1 MSRWFGRCFSLMAV
15 AAGLLPGC
23 AAVSEI
29 NLISTEQE
37 VAMGAEFA
45 GEVEREMRMYD
56 DPVVESYIDSLGQ
69 VLAKNSDRPEIAY
82 RFRVVDTDEVN
93 AFALPG
99 GFLYVNRGLITT
111 AENESELA
119 GVIAHEVGHVVGKHS
134 AKMLTRQYGIAVLA
148 QIALG
153 EDPGMVKSLVANI
166 AATGALMKY
175 SRDAEREADRFG
187 VDETHRSGIDPRG
200 MSTFFEKLQAMHER
214 EPSSIEK
221 FFSTHPPNAERIE
234 TTRSYINSLPALA
247 SPTRDSERF
256 HRVQERIRA
265 SKGS

>member
-1 MSRWFGRCFSLMAV
+1 MIRSLV
-15 AAGLLPGC
+15 RRFPILLFAAFLAGC
-23 AAVSEI
+23 AAVSEL
-29 NLISTEQE
+29 NLVSTEQE

-45 GEVEREMRMYD
+45 AEVEREMKMLD
-56 DPVVESYIDSLGQ
+56 DPVVEAYIDSLGQ
-69 VLAKNSDRPEIAY
+69 ILARNSDRTDIAY

-134 AKMLTRQYGIAVLA
+134 AKMLTRHYGIAMIA

-153 EDPGMVKSLVANI
+153 EDPGLVKSLVANI

-187 VDETHRSGIDPRG
+187 VDEMHRSGLDPNG
-200 MSTFFEKLQAMHER
+200 LATFFEKLHAMHER
-214 EPSSIEK
+214 EPSSFEK
-221 FFSTHPPNAERIE
+221 FFSTHPPTAERISD
-234 TTRSYINSLPALA
+234 TRSYIASLPALA

-256 HRVQERIRA
+256 HRIQERIRA
-265 SKGS
+265 RSGS

>member
-1 MSRWFGRCFSLMAV
+1 MTGSLARCSPMLLF
-15 AAGLLPGC
+15 AALLAGC
-23 AAVSEI
+23 AAVSEL
-29 NLISTEQE
+29 NLVSTEQE
-37 VAMGAEFA
+37 VAMGAEFSA
-45 GEVEREMRMYD
+45 EVEREMKMLD
-56 DPVVESYIDSLGQ
+56 DPVVEAYIDSLGQ
-69 VLAKNSDRPEIAY
+69 ILARNSDRTDIAY

-119 GVIAHEVGHVVGKHS
+119 GVIAHEVGHVVGRHS
-134 AKMLTRQYGIAVLA
+134 AKMLTRQYGIAMIA

-153 EDPGMVKSLVANI
+153 EDPGLVKSLVANI

-187 VDETHRSGIDPRG
+187 VDEAHRSGIDPNG
-200 MSTFFEKLQAMHER
+200 MATFFEKLQTMHER
-214 EPSSIEK
+214 KPSSIEK
-221 FFSTHPPNAERIE
+221 FFSTHPPTAERISD
-234 TTRSYINSLPALA
+234 TRSYIASLPALA

-256 HRVQERIRA
+256 RRVQERIRA
-265 SKGS
+265 RSGS